1 MTTQMTSARRGVATD
16 EMKQVAKDEDVSL
29 DWLIPKIARGSIIIP
44 SNNVRPQKIH
54 NVGIGKGM
62 KTKVNVNIGTSTL
75 NVNLDEEIEKA
86 KVFEFNNYKSLVS
99 AELELIQRVFE
110 IRQNFTNSSD
120 SERLVEPI
128 LQRISKIKSEKL
140 IFEQEFNLI

>member
-1 MTTQMTSARRGVATD
+1 MNSSD
-16 EMKQVAKDEDVSL
+16 DDNSL
-29 DWLIPKIARGSIIIP
+29 SE
-44 SNNVRPQKIH
+44 N
-54 NVGIGKGM
+54 
-62 KTKVNVNIGTSTL
+62 
-75 NVNLDEEIEKA
+75 
-86 KVFEFNNYKSLVS
+86 FEFIDYQSLVA
-99 AELELIQRVFE
+99 AEIELIQRVFE